1 MANFNLNKV
10 ILGGRLTAT
19 PELKNTNS
27 GTAVTSFSI
36 AVNRKYSK
44 EGEQTA
50 DFINCTAWKQTAEFV
65 TRYFQKGSSI
75 CVVGSIQNRSW
86 TDQNGQ
92 KRTATD
98 IIVDEVLFVDS
109 KGEND
114 TQSAGSNVPPLYAAK
129 FEELD
134 SGSDLPF

>member
-27 GTAVTSFSI
+27 GTKVASFSI

-44 EGEQTA
+44 DGEQTA

-65 TRYFQKGSSI
+65 TQFFQKGSSI

-98 IIVDEVLFVDS
+98 VIVDEVMFVDS
-109 KGEND
+109 KAEND
-114 TQSAGSNVPPLYAAK
+114 KESAGSTVPPLCAPK